1 MTINFTRRAVFA
13 LAAAAGATLAFA
25 APAAAKI
32 SDQQKLVNDSAV
44 TFQELLADKDMTWLR
59 ANIGKAKAVIIA
71 PSIVK
76 AGFIFGGSGGQGVVL
91 ARGKDGK
98 FHGPAFYKLGT
109 ASVGFQAGV
118 SESNMV
124 ALVMTQKGFDSILAG
139 DFKLGGDVSV
149 AAGPVGGG
157 AKSNL
162 KADVVAYGKSKG
174 LYGGVNF
181 SGTGIATNNN
191 WSEEFYGQKPLTPV
205 DILVTRSVKPQP
217 GADPLLRAVNNR

>member
-1 MTINFTRRAVFA
+1 MTTQVTRRAIFA
-13 LAAAAGATLAFA
+13 LAGAATLAVA
-25 APAAAKI
+25 APAIAKV

-44 TFQELLADKDMTWLR
+44 TFQELLADKDMGWLR

-76 AGFIFGGSGGQGVVL
+76 AGFVFGGSGGQGVVL

-109 ASVGFQAGV
+109 ASIGFQAGV

-124 ALVMTQKGFDSILAG
+124 ALVMTQKAFDSLLAG
-139 DFKLGGDVSV
+139 DFKLGGDVSL

-157 AKSNL
+157 AKSDIN
-162 KADVVAYGKSKG
+162 ADVVAYGKSKG

-191 WSEEFYGQKPLTPV
+191 WSEKFYGKKPLTPV
-205 DILVTRSVKPQP
+205 DILVTRTVKPQP
-217 GADPLLRAVNNR
+217 GAEPLVRAVNAR

>member
-1 MTINFTRRAVFA
+1 MTNMMSRR
-13 LAAAAGATLAFA
+13 TILAFA
-25 APAAAKI
+25 AVGAALAFAGPVSAKI
-32 SDQQKLVNDSAV
+32 SDQQKLVNDSTI
-44 TFQELLADKDMTWLR
+44 TFQDMLNDKDMSWLR
-59 ANIGKAKAVIIA
+59 SNLSKAKAIIIA

-76 AGFIFGGSGGQGVVL
+76 AGFIFGGSGGQGVVVV
-91 ARGKDGK
+91 RGKDGK

-118 SESNMV
+118 SDSSMV
-124 ALVMTQKGFDSILAG
+124 SLVMTQKAFDSLLAG

-162 KADVVAYGKSKG
+162 KADVIAYSKSKG

-191 WSEEFYGQKPLTPV
+191 WSEQYYGTKPLTPV
-205 DILVTRSVKPQP
+205 DILVTRTVKPVE
-217 GADPLLRAVNNR
+217 GAEPLLRAINAH

>member
-1 MTINFTRRAVFA
+1 MTHFPTRRMALTLAV
-13 LAAAAGATLAFA
+13 AAGVTMAMG
-25 APAAAKI
+25 APAAAKV
-32 SDQQKLVNDSAV
+32 SDQQKLVDDSTATLKEFLNDK
-44 TFQELLADKDMTWLR
+44 QMTWLN
-59 ANIGKAKAVIIA
+59 ANIGKSKAVIIA

-98 FHGPAFYKLGT
+98 WSAPAFYKLGT

-118 SESNMV
+118 SDSAMV
-124 ALVMTQKGFDSILAG
+124 ALVMNQKALDSLMAG
-139 DFKLGGDVSV
+139 SFKLGADVSV

-162 KADVVAYGKSKG
+162 KADVIAYSKSKG

-191 WSEEFYGQKPLTPV
+191 WSERFYGVKPLTPI
-205 DILVTRSVKPQP
+205 DILVKRSVKP
-217 GADPLLRAVNNR
+217 GTAAPLVAVLAGK

>member
-1 MTINFTRRAVFA
+1 MMNFPTRRMALTLAV
-13 LAAAAGATLAFA
+13 AAGVTMAMG
-25 APAAAKI
+25 APAAAAV
-32 SDQQKLVNDSAV
+32 SDQQKLVDDSAV
-44 TFQELLADKDMTWLR
+44 TFHDLLADKNMTWLR
-59 ANIGKAKAVIIA
+59 ANVGKAKAIIIA

-109 ASVGFQAGV
+109 ASVGFQACV

-191 WSEEFYGQKPLTPV
+191 WSEKFYGKKPLTPV
-205 DILVTRSVKPQP
+205 DILVTRTVKPQP
-217 GADPLLRAVNNR
+217 GAEGLLTTVNAR

>member
-1 MTINFTRRAVFA
+1 MTHYPTRRMALTLAV
-13 LAAAAGATLAFA
+13 AAGVTMAMG
-25 APAAAKI
+25 APAAAKV
-32 SDQQKLVNDSAV
+32 SDQQKLVDDSTA
-44 TFQELLADKDMTWLR
+44 TLKDFLSDKQMTWLN

-71 PSIVK
+71 PSVVK

-98 FHGPAFYKLGT
+98 WAGPAFYKLGT

-118 SESNMV
+118 SDSAMV
-124 ALVMTQKGFDSILAG
+124 ALVMNQKALDSLMAG
-139 DFKLGGDVSV
+139 SFKLGADVSV

-162 KADVVAYGKSKG
+162 KADVIAYSKSKG

-191 WSEEFYGQKPLTPV
+191 WSEQFYSVKPLTPI
-205 DILVTRSVKPQP
+205 DILVKRSVKP
-217 GADPLLRAVNNR
+217 GTAAPLVAVLEGK

>member
-1 MTINFTRRAVFA
+1 MTHFPTRRMALTLAV
-13 LAAAAGATLAFA
+13 AAGVTLAMG
-25 APAAAKI
+25 APAAAKV
-32 SDQQKLVNDSAV
+32 SEQQKLVDES
-44 TFQELLADKDMTWLR
+44 TQTLQLFLGDKELTWLR

-71 PSIVK
+71 PSVVK

-98 FHGPAFYKLGT
+98 WAGPAFYKLGT

-118 SESNMV
+118 SDSSMV
-124 ALVMTQKGFDSILAG
+124 ALVMNQKALDSLMAG
-139 DFKLGGDVSV
+139 SFKLGADASV

-162 KADVVAYGKSKG
+162 KADVIAYSKSKG

-191 WSEEFYGQKPLTPV
+191 WSEQFYGVKPLTPI
-205 DILVTRSVKPQP
+205 DILVKRSVKP
-217 GADPLLRAVNNR
+217 GTAAPLVAVLEGK